1 MAKKNAS
8 QRPPSKAQAVRE
20 FRRQN
25 PEASNDQVVAALKT
39 RGIEIT
45 PNYVSVVKSQD
56 KMRERKKAGAAA
68 TPPRRPVGGVGVE
81 QIKLAARLIRAC
93 GGAQE
98 AKGAIEAAEEV
109 ARALHN
115 GR

>member
-1 MAKKNAS
+1 MAKKKNA
-8 QRPPSKAQAVRE
+8 PKGAPSKAQAVRE
-20 FRRQN
+20 YRRQN

-39 RGIEIT
+39 RGIDIT

-56 KMRERKKAGAAA
+56 KKRQRKMAGAAA
-68 TPPRRPVGGVGVE
+68 PPPRRAGGVGVE

-109 ARALHN
+109 ARALQN